1 MFISAD
7 CYYDTYI
14 KDKSRE
20 EVSSEV
26 ERLRAD
32 LESLK
37 TAREEDLTEIRK
49 IFPDFPS
56 IAEQIKLKEEYLSR
70 ALSALSE
77 L

>member
-14 KDKSRE
+14 KDKLRE
-20 EVSSEV
+20 EVASEA

>member
-26 ERLRAD
+26 ERLRTD

>member
-14 KDKSRE
+14 KDKTRE

-26 ERLRAD
+26 DRLRRD
-32 LESLK
+32 IESLRA
-37 TAREEDLTEIRK
+37 AREEDLEGIRK

-56 IAEQIKLKEEYLSR
+56 IEEQIKLKEEYLSR
-70 ALSALSE
+70 AINALNN